1 MSFSSLTS
9 RKGEVT
15 VALRKMKKKKDDI
28 VIGRKKRIVASLIE
42 FVFFASITMSLLERM
57 SLMPLHVLLH
67 TLIFNL
73 KWQLLLQYTKS

>member
-15 VALRKMKKKKDDI
+15 VALRKMKKKNDI
-28 VIGRKKRIVASLIE
+28 VIGKKWIVASLIE